1 MLIPALLC
9 PLPVGLLAQEVDE
22 YAVKA
27 AFVLNFS
34 KFVHWPEEAFRD
46 SPKTLD
52 LCVAGDPAIE
62 RSFSRI
68 IDGEEVGGKLLRVC
82 VVSDDGPFD
91 GCEMIFIRREI
102 NRASLLRIGAVV
114 KEKPVLTIGEMS
126 GFARIGGV
134 INFFN
139 KEGKLYFEI
148 NPDRAAQQHLKVS
161 SRLLSLAVIVE
172 EK

>member
-1 MLIPALLC
+1 M
-9 PLPVGLLAQEVDE
+9 PVGLLAQEVDE

-27 AFVLNFS
+27 AFALNFS
-34 KFVHWPEEAFRD
+34 KFVQWPEVAFYD
-46 SPKTLD
+46 SPNTLD

-62 RSFSRI
+62 QSFRQT
-68 IDGEEVGGKLLRVC
+68 IDGKEVGDKAIRVYH
-82 VVSDDGPFD
+82 VSDDGPFD

-102 NRASLLRIGAVV
+102 NRASLLRIGAEV
-114 KEKPVLTIGEMS
+114 KDKPILTIGEMS
-126 GFARIGGV
+126 GFARIGGI

-139 KEGKLYFEI
+139 KEEKLYFEI
-148 NPDRAAQQHLKVS
+148 NPVRAAQQNLKIS